1 MRITNSMI
9 RNNTS
14 NNMSTNK
21 GYVDTLN
28 TQMSTQKK
36 IDRPSDDP
44 VIAIRALRLRSSL
57 SEINQYYEKN
67 IPDAESWLEVTE
79 TALKNMESILT
90 DVYRQCVNGATDHLN
105 ESDRNTILTNL
116 QKLREQVYAEG
127 NADYAG
133 RTVFT
138 GYKTNKSL
146 TFGED
151 TSDTS
156 YNITQKLEFED
167 ITQKTYYSGL
177 SSVPTTDDLTAG
189 NLPAGNV
196 EDHTYSRVRLAYD
209 NIDNITQ
216 LQYKDANGNLQDIE
230 GMEIT
235 YLDADG
241 NTQTATVSYNVHNY
255 TDWQNAQNLNVGD
268 NEVIFVKETGELILG
283 KNVAAYMNSEKP
295 DMVVSY
301 DKTGFKKGEVRP
313 EHYFDCI
320 DTTNA
325 NPANHITY
333 TKEDQEIN
341 YTIAFG
347 QTLAVN
353 TQASDVF
360 DSSIGR
366 DIDELTDA
374 VQMAITAH
382 KKVSD
387 IENLMKEEKYAGE
400 EDQALL
406 QQWLDAAEKEA
417 SYADDNMKNLYSE
430 GNSSFQSY
438 LSDVVLAK
446 TDVGSKGSRLALTK
460 SRMSEQQMTFKKLKS
475 TKEDKEL
482 SDIIIDY
489 TAAYNAYQ
497 ASMQAAS
504 KAIKQTLLDYI

>member
-1 MRITNSMI
+1 M
-9 RNNTS
+9 
-14 NNMSTNK
+14 
-21 GYVDTLN
+21 
-28 TQMSTQKK
+28 
-36 IDRPSDDP
+36 
-44 VIAIRALRLRSSL
+44 
-57 SEINQYYEKN
+57 
-67 IPDAESWLEVTE
+67 
-79 TALKNMESILT
+79 
-90 DVYRQCVNGATDHLN
+90 
-105 ESDRNTILTNL
+105 
-116 QKLREQVYAEG
+116 
-127 NADYAG
+127 
-133 RTVFT
+133 
-138 GYKTNKSL
+138 
-146 TFGED
+146 
-151 TSDTS
+151 
-156 YNITQKLEFED
+156 
-167 ITQKTYYSGL
+167 
-177 SSVPTTDDLTAG
+177 
-189 NLPAGNV
+189 
-196 EDHTYSRVRLAYD
+196 
-209 NIDNITQ
+209 
-216 LQYKDANGNLQDIE
+216 QYKDANGNLQDIE

-406 QQWLDAAEKEA
+406 QQWLDAAEKEV

-430 GNSSFQSY
+430 GISSFQSY

-475 TKEDKEL
+475 TNEDKEL